1 MIRTNLATRPFY
13 NERAVGLWLLLVAVV
28 VAAATLFNISSV
40 IGYSRSDT
48 ELAMQAS
55 RDEARAADLRQQA
68 TRLRAT
74 VDPRQIEFA
83 STEARQANDLIDRRT
98 FSWTELFNRFEA
110 TLPDDVRLIAVRP
123 KVDRRTGS
131 ILTINV
137 VGRTIEDVDKF
148 MENLEATG
156 VFSHTESK
164 EERINEDGLLAA
176 AIETTYVPVP
186 LAADAAKGAAKP

>member
-1 MIRTNLATRPFY
+1 VIRTNLATRPFY

-68 TRLRAT
+68 ARLRAT

-176 AIETTYVPVP
+176 AIETTYAPP
-186 LAADAAKGAAKP
+186 AADAAKGAAKP